1 MSEEELRPLAEYV
14 ASISKKL
21 ELLKKMRA
29 EFVNAAESEPDEF
42 RRIASKTF
50 ARYAD
55 VMEDLFM
62 IYKCWQL
69 QMLA

>member
-1 MSEEELRPLAEYV
+1 LSEEELRPLAEYV

-21 ELLKKMRA
+21 ERLKKMRA

-55 VMEDLFM
+55 VMEHFL
-62 IYKCWQL
+62 
-69 QMLA
+69 